1 MITSSIEA
9 ILINKGTNQLKC
21 FNNVFHVDITA
32 HDVPGVISVS
42 DNDIK
47 GLGGD
52 SEWVTQDK
60 ASDLMLL
67 TGQIKKYQILSDQ
80 TSMRNLLVI
89 HVIFAR
95 KLFPLLLKLN
105 SLLG

>member
-80 TSMRNLLVI
+80 DINAEPSGYPCDICKEIISTS
-89 HVIFAR
+89 
-95 KLFPLLLKLN
+95 
-105 SLLG
+105 S